1 MRPWS
6 LCFCEETQNLLL
18 PPEELSDSIL
28 SPPRCPGK
36 MAQTTVMVN
45 GAEVASALPTS
56 PHVNIH
62 IHHHSALE
70 QLLRAMGSVKKSL
83 SCPQDAGPS
92 KASIHHGLL
101 ALGVTQ
107 ILLGLVSCVLGV
119 CVYFGP
125 GTELHTFGYAF
136 WSGSVAVVAG
146 TGTIVNEKRHG
157 KLTGHISCLLILAC
171 TATAV
176 AGTVLGVNSL
186 NWQMSGAYRYKIS
199 STCDSLQT
207 STDSGDGL
215 VQLTDDTSWWTER
228 CREYLRMMMNLFLAL
243 CIMLT
248 VVCILKII
256 VSLASLGL
264 SLHSICGWSSQALDK
279 EEAEKKLLG
288 GGFNTSLPNQ
298 GNSCYSMSC
307 YEDPS

>member
-1 MRPWS
+1 M
-6 LCFCEETQNLLL
+6 T
-18 PPEELSDSIL
+18 
-28 SPPRCPGK
+28 
-36 MAQTTVMVN
+36 QTTVTVN
-45 GAEVASALPTS
+45 GAEVASTLPTS

-83 SCPQDAGPS
+83 SRPQDTGPS

-101 ALGVTQ
+101 ALGVRAGCYRWGVKGVDFFPPVLQVTQ

-119 CVYFGP
+119 CIYFGP
-125 GTELHTFGYAF
+125 WTELHTFGYAF

-176 AGTVLGVNSL
+176 VATVLGVNSL
-186 NWQMSGAYRYKIS
+186 IWQTSGAYRYKIS

-215 VQLTDDTSWWTER
+215 VRFTDNTSWETER
-228 CREYLRMMMNLFLAL
+228 CREYLGMMMNVFLAL
-243 CIMLT
+243 CTMLT
-248 VVCILKII
+248 VVCVLKIL

-264 SLHSICGWSSQALDK
+264 SLRSMCGRSSQTLDK

-288 GGFNTSLPNQ
+288 GDSTP
-298 GNSCYSMSC
+298 
-307 YEDPS
+307 PSPTKAIPVIL

>member
-1 MRPWS
+1 
-6 LCFCEETQNLLL
+6 
-18 PPEELSDSIL
+18 
-28 SPPRCPGK
+28 
-36 MAQTTVMVN
+36 MAQTTVTVN
-45 GAEVASALPTS
+45 GAEVASTLPTS

-83 SCPQDAGPS
+83 SRPQDTGPS

-119 CVYFGP
+119 CIYFGP

-136 WSGSVAVVAG
+136 WSGSVAVVTG
-146 TGTIVNEKRHG
+146 TGTIVNEKRRG
-157 KLTGHISCLLILAC
+157 KLTGHISRLLFLAC
-171 TATAV
+171 MATAV
-176 AGTVLGVNSL
+176 AATVLGVNSL
-186 NWQMSGAYRYKIS
+186 IWQTSGAYRYKIS

-207 STDSGDGL
+207 SMDSGDGL
-215 VQLTDDTSWWTER
+215 VRFTDDTSWQTER
-228 CREYLRMMMNLFLAL
+228 CREYLSMMMNLFLAL

-248 VVCILKII
+248 VVCILKIL

-264 SLHSICGWSSQALDK
+264 SLRSMCGRSSQALDK

-288 GGFNTSLPNQ
+288 GDSTP
-298 GNSCYSMSC
+298 
-307 YEDPS
+307 PSPTKAIPVIL